1 MDVLGCRSIEFI
13 PRWIGKVTRI
23 SEWKTRWTSNARINY
38 HQEGSRYVFLL
49 SIPSVYVLR
58 FARVTNMLAS
68 KLERLESVEIG
79 HKGRRRHEKGLKK
92 NRDVEGKE
100 REREMNYVKRL
111 FKYMYAQGYTES
123 RRPCAPFV
131 FSIYI
136 KSPPRMTRHRAPRF
150 SLSFSAP
157 TLSFLYLLRL
167 STTSL
172 SRLK

>member
-1 MDVLGCRSIEFI
+1 MCFFFRFLPF
-13 PRWIGKVTRI
+13 
-23 SEWKTRWTSNARINY
+23 TS
-38 HQEGSRYVFLL
+38 YV
-49 SIPSVYVLR
+49 S
-58 FARVTNMLAS
+58 LAS

-79 HKGRRRHEKGLKK
+79 HKGRKRHEKGLKK

-157 TLSFLYLLRL
+157 TLPLFTPLLFPG
-167 STTSL
+167 
-172 SRLK
+172 